1 MNKKVPD
8 PNRAFALFCFKSL
21 HCVMSTAWNY
31 QGAIEILEMEFCFNQ
46 SAYLE
51 KRRHGIKKDAL
62 DFVQL
67 RLLLLKGGV
76 RVSSADIRQF
86 SGAGAGRETMLITAN
101 FSVLFAAFGLQACF
115 LWI

>member
-1 MNKKVPD
+1 
-8 PNRAFALFCFKSL
+8 
-21 HCVMSTAWNY
+21 MSTAWNY
-31 QGAIEILEMEFCFNQ
+31 QGAIEILKMEFCFDQ
-46 SAYLE
+46 SPYLE

-86 SGAGAGRETMLITAN
+86 SGAGRETMLITAN